1 MPYQELFVVF
11 WEQVKES
18 VQEGRFA
25 KLTMAKTIGKPNLR
39 NIFVRPVYSEN
50 DFKVLL
56 KLRYRSRETEDEEE
70 ELTLDEAFVILKS
83 HLRKSFSSVLL
94 FTTTK
99 DVTFKINKKG
109 AASIVENIPTFREI
123 TQAQLDVDSKL
134 LP

>member
-1 MPYQELFVVF
+1 MPYLEVFDVF
-11 WEQVKES
+11 WKQVIKS
-18 VQEGRFA
+18 VEEGSFA

-39 NIFVRPVYSEN
+39 NIFVRPVYSEG

-56 KLRYRSRETEDEEE
+56 KLRYRSVETEDQED
-70 ELTLDEAFVILKS
+70 ELTLDEAFVVLKS

-109 AASIVENIPTFREI
+109 AGSITESLPTFSG
-123 TQAQLDVDSKL
+123 V
-134 LP
+134 